1 MLFEDNTWNWIILL
15 LCIAVFYTLKALL
28 FDDGSRRFMMVANR
42 NQSEIESALKAYGL
56 TLIEIKDADAW
67 SWIRWPY
74 IETRV
79 RVRKPW
85 DMPELDPP
93 PLPPAHTRLKLVFKN
108 RLGKICEACADVTED
123 LKTGKTRMD
132 FSPAL
137 ENFEYADRDMPLR
150 P

>member
-42 NQSEIESALKAYGL
+42 NQAEVERALKAYGM

-67 SWIRWPY
+67 SWLRRPHIKTW
-74 IETRV
+74 V
-79 RVRKPW
+79 RVHKPW
-85 DMPELDPP
+85 DLSELDSHP
-93 PLPPAHTRLKLVFKN
+93 PLPAHTRLKLVFKN
-108 RLGKICEACADVTED
+108 RFGKRCEACADITED

-137 ENFEYADRDMPLR
+137 EIFEYADRDMPL
-150 P
+150 